1 MIEFYGRYKIVNIFA
16 GHKDSPIE
24 MWLQMAEDLLN
35 NGTDFSKVLS
45 QVNQEN
51 ELSGKTVKSS
61 LSVSGIQVYS
71 QVINTIYSESYM
83 FYE

>member
-1 MIEFYGRYKIVNIFA
+1 
-16 GHKDSPIE
+16 
-24 MWLQMAEDLLN
+24 MAEDLLN